1 MTVMLQAVLLVFLF
15 HINAASRSIISSLPG
30 FPGDLPFRLE
40 TGYIG
45 VGDSDDVQL
54 FYYFIESEGSPAYD
68 PLVLWL
74 TGGPGCSGFSGLV
87 YESIGPL
94 SFDYAHSFDNKPQ
107 LKLNPYSWTK
117 VANIIFIDA
126 PVGTGFSYTK
136 TWDEYRIV
144 NDTISA
150 AQTYQFLR
158 KWLVDHPRF
167 ISNPLYIA
175 GDSYAGIVLPIIVQ
189 EISDGNED
197 GLEPAMNLQG
207 YVLGNPVTDE
217 VQAANSQVLFAY
229 LKALISHD
237 LYQTTK
243 RNCKGEYVN
252 VDPNNALCLYDLEL
266 VNECVQ
272 DVGEANILE
281 PSCTFETPKPI
292 GRKWHPQEF
301 SNKDPID
308 LLLPSTQVSRP
319 WCREYH
325 YISSHI
331 WANDKTVQ
339 SALHVAEGSIKEWV
353 RCNTSLKDSYVKDV
367 PSTVIYH
374 KNLIRKGYR
383 VLIYSGDVDM
393 AIPYVGTFAWIESL
407 NLTIDD
413 EISWKPWF
421 VNAQVA
427 GYKTKYTMGKYELT
441 YTTIKGAGHT
451 APEYKPEACLAMIS
465 RWFALYPL

>member
-1 MTVMLQAVLLVFLF
+1 
-15 HINAASRSIISSLPG
+15 
-30 FPGDLPFRLE
+30 
-40 TGYIG
+40 
-45 VGDSDDVQL
+45 
-54 FYYFIESEGSPAYD
+54 
-68 PLVLWL
+68 
-74 TGGPGCSGFSGLV
+74 
-87 YESIGPL
+87 
-94 SFDYAHSFDNKPQ
+94 
-107 LKLNPYSWTK
+107 

-126 PVGTGFSYTK
+126 PVGTGFSYAK
-136 TWDEYRIV
+136 NWDEYPNL

-167 ISNPLYIA
+167 ISNPLYIT

-189 EISDGNED
+189 KISDGNED
-197 GLEPAMNLQG
+197 GLAPAMNLQG

-217 VQAANSQVLFAY
+217 VQDANSQVLFAY

-237 LYQTTK
+237 LYQSTK

-252 VDPNNALCLYDLEL
+252 VDPNNAVCLYDLEL

-272 DVGEANILE
+272 DLNKANILE

-308 LLLPSTQVSRP
+308 LLLPSSQVSRP
-319 WCREYH
+319 WCREYN
-325 YISSHI
+325 YISSRL

-339 SALHVAEGSIKEWV
+339 SALHVVEGSIKEWV
-353 RCNTSLKDSYVKDV
+353 RCNTSLEDSYVNDV
-367 PSTVIYH
+367 SSTVIYH

-383 VLIYSGDVDM
+383 VLIYSGDHDM
-393 AIPYVGTFAWIESL
+393 DIPYVGTFAWIESL
-407 NLTIDD
+407 NLTID

-427 GYKTKYTMGKYELT
+427 GYKTKYTLGKYELT

-451 APEYKPEACLAMIS
+451 APEYKPEACLSMIS